1 MKFAAKEACAW
12 KLQFANI
19 KIGKRFRQGE
29 LKRKKRK
36 PTASSIGVQPDVVEE
51 SNTNTNADIKAPED
65 NHDACGLNE
74 QQKQVFFC
82 KMTPQSYLF
91 IDICVA

>member
-51 SNTNTNADIKAPED
+51 ELVLRAADLPTL
-65 NHDACGLNE
+65 DA
-74 QQKQVFFC
+74 
-82 KMTPQSYLF
+82 
-91 IDICVA
+91 